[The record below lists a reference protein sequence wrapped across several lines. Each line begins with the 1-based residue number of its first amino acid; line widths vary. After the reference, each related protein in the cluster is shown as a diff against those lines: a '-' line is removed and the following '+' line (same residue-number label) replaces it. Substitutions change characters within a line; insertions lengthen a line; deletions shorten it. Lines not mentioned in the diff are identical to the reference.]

1 MYVIWLIY
9 SFLSPHC
16 NVVIWCGFPRS
27 AVLIDSLR
35 SFMIKGP
42 ELFTGILPPKNIDVK
57 ELEFMTKVI
66 ANLRFESLANDS
78 VDLLFGYTNV

>member
-1 MYVIWLIY
+1 
-9 SFLSPHC
+9 
-16 NVVIWCGFPRS
+16 
-27 AVLIDSLR
+27 
-35 SFMIKGP
+35 MIKGP

-78 VDLLFGYTNV
+78 VDSLFGYTNVWTDNSVTAAGRETCQF

>member
-1 MYVIWLIY
+1 
-9 SFLSPHC
+9 
-16 NVVIWCGFPRS
+16 
-27 AVLIDSLR
+27 
-35 SFMIKGP
+35 MIKGP

-78 VDLLFGYTNV
+78 VDSLFGYTNV